1 MGLAGSRARAS
12 VHGSDQ
18 KRQRDRDPVRLTG
31 GASLKT
37 GQGLGRLG
45 GGEALGQIAW
55 GRILDKP
62 TS

>member
-1 MGLAGSRARAS
+1 M
-12 VHGSDQ
+12 HGSDQ
-18 KRQRDRDPVRLTG
+18 KRQQDRDPVRLTG